1 MADQVETAVLAVEA
15 DEASFKRSRAQF
27 ELLDARVKLAASH
40 LDDIRRAGQNAKDG
54 FQVTES
60 GATRAYKALYDVRK
74 AELDYAAA
82 VERGAQAQGKA
93 VQAETKRRRE
103 IEQTADASRQA
114 REEETRRYDEQ
125 VKAARNRSGVYGALS
140 ERGTALAGLASGVG
154 ATGASQGI
162 YLASDVLDSGEAR
175 GGGPAY
181 LATGAALSGVAPAAL
196 GAAGLGAVA
205 LAGGIYAVVQSHK
218 DYEAELEALQA
229 RLKQM
234 LDAEDERAR
243 LISQSTSEQLQ
254 GAIDQA
260 QAEKALA
267 DERTAY
273 YSDLTSDQQALKAAA
288 EDLSGIWDQLAP
300 DEQQQRLNQ
309 INQTYG
315 AQLQALSD
323 LAAES
328 GQSFDAQVQSYDNL
342 IQTYDIAGVAIDEYT
357 GKQDEWTLAAKNA
370 SETTRDYT
378 AALDSAT
385 AAQNDRIAAIKTDLE
400 GAIQGAEDLGK
411 ARLEQLTREET
422 WTSEQGKSRL
432 AAIDRERRALETQR
446 DVLETVA
453 RYNIDTSDAIEAVDD
468 ELAALGR
475 EEYQLTTAIIPLAEA
490 REREAQAAEDFKNR
504 LEDMQRGLETA
515 TDRAATYLQSMHD
528 LSASYEKD
536 TARTEAQRALADRRD
551 QADALSAALKA
562 QRDFVAAEIRAEH
575 SGLAERQKIV
585 DGLAADLAA
594 EETDGA
600 EDRQK
605 ALADFR
611 EADTKASKDH
621 NKRLLE
627 ISRETNKSLREALR
641 SRDVDAAW
649 AALERGQ
656 EQIDAE
662 SDTFAEQRDQR
673 QQELD
678 KQLVDLTTSLSKEAD
693 KKRVAAQDSLAA
705 LDAQLAAEQATRQ
718 QAYQDQRQ
726 ADEDAR
732 RLRLDRLAEDRAIED
747 TQRQQAYQEQQQKL
761 WSNLTGQDNI
771 YKAGFDRIKATV
783 ESKFKEAVE
792 NPIVKGLASILTG
805 SYAAKSTSP
814 TSASSSA
821 PVGSFTAFRQ
831 SWNRFNWNFG
841 AYAGGGDVPAHSD
854 ILVGERGPE
863 WLRLFN
869 PATVYP
875 HGQTPPAGGG
885 EVYLTLNTQVT
896 GVESPQDFA
905 DAFETQVLPRLAS
918 ALQQFTSGQQARGY
932 RYG

>member
-162 YLASDVLDSGEAR
+162 YLASDVLDSVEAIGR
-175 GGGPAY
+175 APAE
-181 LATGAALSGVAPAAL
+181 LAKVAAQIGVSTAAL
-196 GAAGLGAVA
+196 GVAGLGAVA
-205 LAGGIYAVVQSHK
+205 LGGGLKLLYDQFQANKQAAEDYRNALDAQLTEDESRRAFLATATTEDVQAQVSQATAAR
-218 DYEAELEALQA
+218 DLAQQNLGVYGEAEAQL
-229 RLKQM
+229 
-234 LDAEDERAR
+234 RA
-243 LISQSTSEQLQ
+243 I
-254 GAIDQA
+254 
-260 QAEKALA
+260 
-267 DERTAY
+267 
-273 YSDLTSDQQALKAAA
+273 SDQWDDANAAALKAIDLGPEAA
-288 EDLSGIWDQLAP
+288 AQA
-300 DEQQQRLNQ
+300 QQ
-309 INQTYG
+309 
-315 AQLQALSD
+315 QLQAIF
-323 LAAES
+323 AEPIKIEVPGAEPIVVS
-328 GQSFDAQVQSYDNL
+328 SVQELDNALKVLGNQSKQAEA
-342 IQTYDIAGVAIDEYT
+342 DIRSSQEAV
-357 GKQDEWTLAAKNA
+357 
-370 SETTRDYT
+370 DYW
-378 AALDSAT
+378 AT
-385 AAQNDRIAAIKTDLE
+385 ALRSASLGANDAAASHERMIQATKAASQQIYDLT
-400 GAIQGAEDLGK
+400 
-411 ARLEQLTREET
+411 LERQTREET
-422 WTSEQGKSRL
+422 WTTEQTKSRL
-432 AAIDRERRALETQR
+432 AAIERERAALEAQR
-446 DVLETVA
+446 AYLEAQAARGIDVAE
-453 RYNIDTSDAIEAVDD
+453 S
-468 ELAALGR
+468 LAGVNYALGVLN
-475 EEYQLTTAIIPLAEA
+475 EETRNLTNVTMPAAEA
-490 REREAQAAEDFKNR
+490 REREAKAAEDFKKR
-504 LEDMQRGLETA
+504 IEEIEQGLETA
-515 TDRAATYLQSMHD
+515 TDRAATYLQSMRD
-528 LSASYEKD
+528 LSASYDKD
-536 TARTEAQRALADRRD
+536 TARTEAQRALVDQRD

-562 QRDFVAAEIRAEH
+562 QRDFVAAEIKAER

-594 EETDGA
+594 EEAEGA
-600 EDRQK
+600 GNRQK

-678 KQLVDLTTSLSKEAD
+678 KQLVDLTTSLGKEAD

-841 AYAGGGDVPAHSD
+841 AYAGGGDVAPYSD